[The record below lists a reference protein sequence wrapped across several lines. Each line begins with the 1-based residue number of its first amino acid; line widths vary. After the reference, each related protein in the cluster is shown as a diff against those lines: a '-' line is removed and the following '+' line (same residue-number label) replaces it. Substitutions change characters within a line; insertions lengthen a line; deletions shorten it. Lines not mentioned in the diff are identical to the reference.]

1 MFVRRVFSSLVVSSS
16 LLALSLPAQAAG
28 PDFLDATG
36 FYKSFAQTY
45 AVPHKTARGGW
56 GMDYRGMS
64 AHDPALSR
72 VRRMDLQNSGR
83 YRAPAGNRADQA
95 RAYINHYA
103 RQLGIESYESG
114 ALERIATHELSDGA
128 AIVQFQQRVNG
139 IEVFGP
145 QLSLLI
151 DAQGRLAALSGSL
164 HTHLRVQGKGFSRS
178 ALPVMQDVLAHHG
191 VRGLRLNQQSY
202 SNTQYSRYTADA
214 SARSQGVG
222 EDLRSKPLYVPTA
235 EGLVPA
241 YYVEFSK
248 ANEGH
253 EGHGHSQ
260 AGHFVVARV
269 SDSRI
274 LFQKSLTHEDSFKY
288 RVWAHEDARNTPL
301 DNPLLDF
308 TPHPTGKPDSAQPGV
323 PAESRVVTMEG
334 FNTNPEGKVD
344 PWLPAGATETKGNN
358 VDAYTDRD
366 QVTDPDTKEVS
377 NDGFTEGDIR
387 AKVNENGDFDWK
399 FDLNKEPNASEE
411 QMMAAVTQVFYTT
424 NWLHDYWYDLGW
436 DEKSGNAQMDNFGRG
451 GKDSDPLLAQAQD
464 SADSGQ
470 RNNANMTVF
479 PDGKSPRMQMYLW
492 SNKDKVR
499 KISTEPAVDG
509 LLNETNTANYGKQ
522 TFKVTAPLV
531 LVKDPEEPFEDGCQ
545 DVADPSTVAGKIVI
559 VQMGFQPGEDPTCKS
574 IQRAALLQKAGAVGM
589 IFMDS
594 TERVPMLG
602 GDWPEEVTIPA
613 LSINKSNGDR
623 LLKAIKEG
631 EVTMTMERES
641 SAEID
646 GSIDNQVVAH
656 EWGHY
661 AHLRLVRCGGN
672 GCYSMSEGWA
682 DYFALHMSMRE
693 GDDFKAVYPVAIY
706 ASAGRAND
714 PFYFGL
720 RRYPY
725 SVNKKVNPLMFHHIA
740 DGQKLPSNEEV
751 PQQPSGQPMS
761 EVHNAGEVWAQI
773 LMDVEHQLHLANAKK
788 ATPLDWDGV
797 HRLMGEYLVAG
808 MKLTPPQPTWTEQ
821 RDAILAVARARNQ
834 EDFVAMAKGFAGRGM
849 GTCAV
854 SPAAD
859 SPDNVGA
866 TSNEDITGKMEFRSW
881 KLDDSQTSCDSDGF
895 LDVNEVGKLTVSL
908 RNVGMDLLKATT
920 VEVKSMDDAL
930 VVDSTGP
937 LPASKIEI
945 DKDATIAV
953 PVRLIKAPAN
963 GSTLP
968 IQIIL
973 KDENSCLKTI
983 EVDVKPRVDFD
994 EVPAS
999 TDMETF
1005 ESRGELWK
1013 AVKLIAEAE
1022 QQAWERISETPNDES
1037 NHVWRGRDLGMRSDS
1052 VLVSPALKAK
1062 ADENFVIDFEHA
1074 YSFESSKK
1082 DETIVNWDGA
1092 LIEYSVD
1099 GGTTWEDIK
1108 DVVVNP
1114 EYNGPIGN
1122 VDKSVNSLT
1131 GRTGYVGTSPGY
1143 PARSSVRLDFGR
1155 KVAGKSVQIRFRI
1168 GTDALSG
1175 APGWVIDNLQVRG
1188 VEGTPFTKLV
1198 PDACEGSGGTGDTTD
1213 GAGTGEGTG
1222 GTGGGEGTGGGGD
1235 GTGTGGGAGSPPG
1248 GGEKA
1253 KDMGCG
1259 CSASSSP
1266 EGSIAAGLGLFA
1278 LAFWRRRKDKRA

>member
-28 PDFLDATG
+28 PNFLDATG
-36 FYKSFAQTY
+36 FFKSTAQTY
-45 AVPHKTARGGW
+45 AVPYKTARGGW

-64 AHDPALSR
+64 AHDPSRSR
-72 VRRMDLQNSGR
+72 VRRMDLQSSGH
-83 YRAPAGNRADQA
+83 YRAPAGNRAEQA

-103 RQLGIESYESG
+103 RQLGIENYESG
-114 ALERIATHELSDGA
+114 ALDLVAVHDLKDGS
-128 AIVQFQQRVNG
+128 AIVQYQQRVKG

-145 QLSLLI
+145 RLALLI
-151 DAQGRLAALSGSL
+151 DAQGRLATISGSL
-164 HTHLRVQGKGFSRS
+164 HTQLRVQASDFPRS
-178 ALPVMQDVLAHHG
+178 ARAVMHDVLAQHG
-191 VRGLRLNQQSY
+191 VHGLRLDRRSG
-202 SNTQYSRYTADA
+202 SPTRYSRYKAGP
-214 SARSQGVG
+214 SALSQGVSQ
-222 EDLRSKPLYVPTA
+222 DLRSKPLYIPTA
-235 EGLVPA
+235 EGLIPA

-248 ANEGH
+248 ADPGH
-253 EGHGHSQ
+253 EGHGHTQ
-260 AGHFVVARV
+260 AGYFVVARA
-269 SDSRI
+269 SDSRV

-288 RVWAHEDARNTPL
+288 RVWAHDDARSTPL

-308 TPHPTGKPDSAQPGV
+308 TPHPTGTPGGAQPGV
-323 PAESRVVTMEG
+323 PAESRVVTTEG
-334 FNTNPEGKVD
+334 FNTNPQGKPD
-344 PWLPAGATETKGNN
+344 PWLAAGATETKGNN

-366 QVTDPDTKEVS
+366 QVTNPDTKEVT
-377 NDGFTEGDIR
+377 NDGFTEGDVR
-387 AKVNENGDFDWK
+387 AKVNENGDFDWV

-451 GKDSDPLLAQAQD
+451 GKDKDPLLAQAQD
-464 SADSGQ
+464 SADSAQ

-479 PDGKSPRMQMYLW
+479 PDGISPRMQMYLW
-492 SNKDKVR
+492 TNKDKVR
-499 KISTEPAVDG
+499 TISTEPAIEG
-509 LLNETNTANYGKQ
+509 LVNETNTASYGKQ
-522 TFKVTAPLV
+522 TFKITAPLV
-531 LVKDPEEPFEDGCQ
+531 LVKDPEAPFEDGCQ
-545 DVADPSTVAGKIVI
+545 EVEDPSTVAGKIVL

-594 TERVPMLG
+594 TERVPGLG

-613 LSINKSNGDR
+613 LSISKSNGDR
-623 LLKAIKEG
+623 LINAMKGAEI
-631 EVTMTMERES
+631 TMTMERET

-672 GCYSMSEGWA
+672 GCYGMSEGWA

-693 GDDFKAVYPVAIY
+693 GDDFKAVYPMAIY
-706 ASAGRAND
+706 ASAGRPGD

-725 SVNKKVNPLMFHHIA
+725 SVDKKINPLMFHHIA
-740 DGQKLPSNEEV
+740 DGQKLPSAEEI
-751 PQQPSGQPMS
+751 PQQPSGLPMS

-773 LMDVEHQLHLANAKK
+773 LMDVEHELHLANAKK
-788 ATPLDWDGV
+788 SKPLDWDGV
-797 HRLMGEYLVAG
+797 HRLMGEYLIAG
-808 MKLTPPQPTWTEQ
+808 MKLTPAQPTWNEQ
-821 RDAILAVARARNQ
+821 RDAILAVARARSQ

-849 GTCAV
+849 GACAK

-866 TSNEDITGKMEFRSW
+866 ESNGDITGKAEFRSW
-881 KLDDSQTSCDSDGF
+881 ELDDSQTSCDEDGF
-895 LDVNEVGKLTVSL
+895 LDVNEVGKLTISL

-930 VVDSTGP
+930 VVDSTGA
-937 LPASKIEI
+937 LPVSDIEI
-945 DKDATIAV
+945 DKDATIEV
-953 PVRLIKAPAN
+953 PVRLVKAPTK

-973 KDENSCLKTI
+973 KDETSCLKTI
-983 EVDVKPRVDFD
+983 EVDVKPRVNLD
-994 EVPAS
+994 EVPES

-1005 ESRGELWK
+1005 EGRGELWK
-1013 AVKLIAEAE
+1013 TQKLIADVEP
-1022 QQAWERISETPNDES
+1022 QAWERISEIPNDES
-1037 NHVWRGRDLGMRSDS
+1037 NYLWRGRNLSTRSDS
-1052 VLVSPALKAK
+1052 ALVSPVFKAK
-1062 ADENFVIDFEHA
+1062 ADEDFVIDFEHA

-1082 DETIVNWDGA
+1082 DDTIVNWDGA

-1099 GGTTWEDIK
+1099 GGNTWEDLK

-1114 EYNGPIGN
+1114 EYNGVIGN
-1122 VDKSVNSLT
+1122 IDKSVNPLA
-1131 GRTGYVGTSPGY
+1131 GRNGYVGASLGY

-1175 APGWVIDNLQVRG
+1175 APGWVIDNLQVHG
-1188 VEGTPFTKLV
+1188 VEGTPFTKV
-1198 PDACEGSGGTGDTTD
+1198 VADACKGSGEKDSSSTG
-1213 GAGTGEGTG
+1213 AETGEAT
-1222 GTGGGEGTGGGGD
+1222 GTGGGDGTGGGGD
-1235 GTGTGGGAGSPPG
+1235 STGTGGGAGAPPKNL
-1248 GGEKA
+1248 EKA

-1266 EGSIAAGLGLFA
+1266 EGSLAAGFGLFA